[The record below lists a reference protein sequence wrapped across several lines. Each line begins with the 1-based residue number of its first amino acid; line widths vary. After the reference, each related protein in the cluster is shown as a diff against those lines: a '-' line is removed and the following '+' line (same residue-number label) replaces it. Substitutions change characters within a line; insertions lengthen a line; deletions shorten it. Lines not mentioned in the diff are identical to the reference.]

1 MYSALNF
8 TAKYLLS
15 GALALL
21 LAACGGGDSTTTTVT
36 GSGLNNLGLSPAVAT
51 QFSQTANNLRVVV
64 EDGPH
69 GFQLSANANILYATV
84 TVCIPGGN
92 VLNPGDC
99 TTIDKVQV
107 DTGSVGLRVLASKVK
122 SLNLPAVQ
130 LTSSPNPVTNAWEC
144 FPFVIGGLWGQVAV
158 ADVVLGRQTATRLPV
173 QVIQDDPSAAIQYTA
188 DCYNAADKNILGSA
202 AALGSNGI
210 LGIGSTTLDC
220 GVGCVAGNYS
230 NSFIQYYTCPQGASS
245 SAACGPA
252 AVGANQQIYNPIAAL
267 PAAYNNGVVLR
278 MPAVTHPGAATASG
292 ELIFGLNTTGNNTVP
307 GSATKVYLGVDP
319 VNNLASYLN
328 VTTNHNGKTYRSSYL
343 DTGTN
348 GLFFTDSTLTRC
360 NGATWY
366 CPSTTLN
373 KIAVISD
380 GDNPG
385 ANLVSVNFQIGN
397 VEALF
402 STNNTAF
409 SDSAGAAPTG
419 SASFAWGMPFFYGRN
434 VYLAIWQQAG
444 ALTGPWYAW
453 TPVTP

>member
-1 MYSALNF
+1 MRGSWIQIWKCAL
-8 TAKYLLS
+8 AC
-15 GALALL
+15 GMALL
-21 LAACGGGDSTTTTVT
+21 LASCGGGDSTTTTVT
-36 GSGLNNLGLSPAVAT
+36 GTGLNSLGLSPSVAT
-51 QFSQTANNLRVVV
+51 QFTQTTNNLRVVV

-84 TVCIPGGN
+84 TVCNP
-92 VLNPGDC
+92 LNPTNC
-99 TTIDKVQV
+99 TTIDHVQV
-107 DTGSVGLRVLASKVK
+107 DTGSVGLRVLASKVQ

-130 LTSSPNPVTNAWEC
+130 LSASPVSNAWEC

-158 ADVVLGRQTATRLPV
+158 ADVGLGPQTATRLPV
-173 QVIQDDPSAAIQYTA
+173 QLIQDDPGAAIQSTP
-188 DCYNAADKNILGSA
+188 DCYNAADKNILSSA

-220 GVGCVAGNYS
+220 GVGCVAGNYT
-230 NSFIQYYTCPQGASS
+230 NSFVQYYSCPQGAAN
-245 SAACGPA
+245 SAACAAA
-252 AVGANQQIYNPIAAL
+252 AVPANMQVYNPIAAL
-267 PAAYNNGVVLR
+267 PTGYNNGVVLK
-278 MPAVTHPGAATASG
+278 MPTVTHPGAGTASG
-292 ELIFGLNTTGNNTVP
+292 ELIFGLDSTANNSVP
-307 GSATKVYLGVDP
+307 AGATKVYLGVDP

-328 VTTNHNGKTYRSSYL
+328 VTTNHNGSTYRSSYL

-348 GLFFTDSTLTRC
+348 GLFFTDNSLTRC

-366 CPSTTLN
+366 CPASTLN

-380 GDNPG
+380 GDSP
-385 ANLVSVNFQIGN
+385 AAHPVTVNFQIGN

-409 SDSAGAAPTG
+409 SDAAGAAPTG

-434 VYLAIWQQAG
+434 VYLSIWQQAG
-444 ALTGPWYAW
+444 ALSGPWYAW